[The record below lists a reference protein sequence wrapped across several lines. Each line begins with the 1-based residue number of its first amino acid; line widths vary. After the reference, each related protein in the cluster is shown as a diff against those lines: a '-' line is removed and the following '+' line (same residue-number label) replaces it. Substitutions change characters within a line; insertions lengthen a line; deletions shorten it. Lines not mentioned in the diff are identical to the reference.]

1 MSDGRR
7 ATASWTPPPH
17 ASWVEEVNALGRNL
31 GAAAAL
37 LPIDGPSLLATATAA
52 AGDDDFGDDGW
63 REPFGVLLEAIERE
77 ADLNTIGRLLTRAE
91 ILRVL
96 RNRLR
101 VVATRRAHPEIAS
114 GTVRQPIVITG
125 TARSGT
131 SILFECLAQDPRLRA
146 PATWEAFDSVPPPE
160 TETYATDPR
169 IAATDREVALWHAIT
184 PAYRSMHANAGG
196 APNECIF
203 LMAHAFASEHFS
215 GVLDVPTYARWL
227 ASHDRVSAFRC
238 HRDLLQ
244 LLQWR
249 CPGERWLLKAPSH
262 LTMVPDLL
270 AVYPD
275 ARIIHT
281 HRDPGRT
288 VPSTISLMAT
298 LRLMRRDHVDIDVLA
313 KTMMRGMAFGLDKL
327 RQERVTGV
335 VPAAQCIDV
344 QYQDLV
350 RDPLT
355 VIAAIY
361 EALDLE
367 WRADVAERI
376 RAYLEARPQGRHG
389 THRYALED
397 FGLDRDELD
406 ARYGPYMDHYGVSR
420 ER

>member
-1 MSDGRR
+1 MSASRT
-7 ATASWTPPPH
+7 TAVWAPPAH
-17 ASWVEEVNALGRNL
+17 ASWVDEVNALGRNL
-31 GAAAAL
+31 TAPEVL
-37 LPIDGPSLLATATAA
+37 LPIERSSLLAAATAA
-52 AGDDDFGDDGW
+52 AGSDDFGDDSW
-63 REPFGVLLEAIERE
+63 REPFDVLLEAIERE
-77 ADLNTIGRLLTRAE
+77 AGLNTVGRLLTRAE
-91 ILRVL
+91 LLRVL

-101 VVATRRAHPEIAS
+101 VVATRKVHPEIAS
-114 GTVRQPIVITG
+114 GAVPQPIVITG

-160 TETYATDPR
+160 TATYTTDPR
-169 IAATDREVALWHAIT
+169 IAATDSEVALWHAIT

-227 ASHDRVSAFRC
+227 ASRDRVAAFRF
-238 HRDLLQ
+238 HREMLQ

-249 CPGERWLLKAPSH
+249 CPGAHWLLKAPSH
-262 LTMVPDLL
+262 LTMLPDLL

-281 HRDPGRT
+281 HRDPCKT

-298 LRLMRRDHVDIDVLA
+298 LRLMRRDHLDIDLLA
-313 KTMMRGMAFGLDKL
+313 KGMMRGMAYGLDKA
-327 RQERVTGV
+327 RKERMGGD
-335 VPAAQCIDV
+335 VPEAQCLDV
-344 QYQDLV
+344 QYQELV
-350 RDPLT
+350 RDPLR

-361 EALDLE
+361 DALGLE

-376 RAYLEARPQGRHG
+376 RVYLAARPQGRHG

-397 FGLDRDELD
+397 FGLDRDDLD
-406 ARYGPYMDHYGVSR
+406 ARYGAYMQHYDVAR

>member
-1 MSDGRR
+1 MSSARQVP
-7 ATASWTPPPH
+7 ASWTPPPH
-17 ASWVEEVNALGRNL
+17 APWVEELNALGRNV
-31 GAAAAL
+31 GAAEAIV
-37 LPIDGPSLLATATAA
+37 PIEAPSLLAAATAA
-52 AGDDDFGDDGW
+52 VGCEDFGDDNW
-63 REPFGVLLEAIERE
+63 REPFRVLLEAVERE
-77 ADLNTIGRLLTRAE
+77 ADLNTVGRLLTRAE
-91 ILRVL
+91 IVRVL

-101 VVATRRAHPEIAS
+101 VVATRSAHPEIAS
-114 GTVRQPIVITG
+114 GAVRQPIVITG

-160 TETYATDPR
+160 TATYSTDSR
-169 IAATDREVALWHAIT
+169 IVATDREVALWHAIT

-203 LMAHAFASEHFS
+203 LMAHAFVSEHFS

-227 ASHDRVSAFRC
+227 ASHDRVPAFHC
-238 HRDLLQ
+238 HREMLQ
-244 LLQWR
+244 LLQWH

-262 LTMVPDLL
+262 LTMLPDLL

-281 HRDPGRT
+281 HRDPFRT

-313 KTMMRGMAFGLDKL
+313 RTLMRGMAFGLEKA
-327 RQERVTGV
+327 RRERIVGD
-335 VPAAQCIDV
+335 VPADQCMDV

-350 RDPLT
+350 RDPLA

-361 EALDLE
+361 DALDLE

-376 RAYLEARPQGRHG
+376 RAYLAARPQGRHG

-397 FGLDRDELD
+397 FGLDRDDVD
-406 ARYGPYMDHYGVSR
+406 AHYGAYMRHYGVPR